1 MDTLDTSFTTNKE
14 TKIPRR
20 AGRNREKVNTEV
32 MQTIEPLPNT
42 MVESPINKKAIL
54 KPVDMAK

>member
-14 TKIPRR
+14 AKIPRR
-20 AGRNREKVNTEV
+20 ARRNKETVKTKV

>member
-14 TKIPRR
+14 AKIPRR
-20 AGRNREKVNTEV
+20 AGRNRETVKTEV